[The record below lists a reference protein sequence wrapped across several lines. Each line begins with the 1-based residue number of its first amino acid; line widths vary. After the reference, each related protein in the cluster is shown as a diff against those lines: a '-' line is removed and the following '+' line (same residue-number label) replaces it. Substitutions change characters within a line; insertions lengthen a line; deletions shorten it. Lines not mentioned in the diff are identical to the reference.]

1 MKSLISF
8 PSRERWFLPKE
19 EFALCWLVTRIKVLP
34 SCYQI
39 FKPNT
44 MSSSL
49 FGALNCCLLS
59 PHGCPFAVG
68 SEFFNLL
75 MFHLHVF
82 YPYLEDSFGLT
93 INQFIVHPHVPGR
106 LSLIR
111 QVNSFKGGLD
121 PNLSPADDSAGGPG
135 EGARGGGQGRAKGGP
150 GSCQGASFSS
160 FTTS

>member
-1 MKSLISF
+1 
-8 PSRERWFLPKE
+8 
-19 EFALCWLVTRIKVLP
+19 
-34 SCYQI
+34 
-39 FKPNT
+39 
-44 MSSSL
+44 
-49 FGALNCCLLS
+49 
-59 PHGCPFAVG
+59 
-68 SEFFNLL
+68 

-135 EGARGGGQGRAKGGP
+135 EGARGGGQGGHKKQEPSLALPRHSVVSAHGDLTVFGYKTL
-150 GSCQGASFSS
+150 F
-160 FTTS
+160 

>member
-1 MKSLISF
+1 
-8 PSRERWFLPKE
+8 
-19 EFALCWLVTRIKVLP
+19 
-34 SCYQI
+34 
-39 FKPNT
+39 
-44 MSSSL
+44 MSSSP

-59 PHGCPFAVG
+59 PHGCRFAVG

-75 MFHLHVF
+75 MFHLHVL

-135 EGARGGGQGRAKGGP
+135 GGP
-150 GSCQGASFSS
+150 GAGQGGTRELPRCF
-160 FTTS
+160 FQFLHNLLTTVKVTANKEDPRGKR